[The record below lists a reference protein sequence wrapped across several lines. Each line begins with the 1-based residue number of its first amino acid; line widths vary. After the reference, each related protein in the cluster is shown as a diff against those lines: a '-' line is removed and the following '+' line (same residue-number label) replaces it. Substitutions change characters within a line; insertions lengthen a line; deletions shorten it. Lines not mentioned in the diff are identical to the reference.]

1 MGDNR
6 VFYIASMI
14 SLRTFVFILLASATF
29 ASQNSISQEIESAA
43 PELIDEEPLLEQQD
57 LASAAEHLEKLV
69 PNDSNLKRHT
79 KLISHHASSLKLIQ
93 SQSKKQKAYSH
104 NFSKARAAIKAA
116 LAALTSDLRQ
126 GHNHDK
132 NELAKAYNA
141 AVRRIS
147 DTERRNRERVT
158 TFKHKACPTK
168 RQEEKASSKRKAAK
182 AAVQAVKAQQICNV
196 ATTWKAMGIKTNT
209 PRLGTAMYNKWTK
222 GRAQFVR
229 KTSQH
234 NAAIKAH
241 KTARRTHDKAMTSFK
256 VALGLECK
264 NTYRSCRNTHKD
276 YARLA
281 RDVASNVQM
290 RKEVFIATL
299 IVACYAD
306 SLKSNNGAK
315 NCANAKRRASTSRWN
330 ITPRKLAACTSRNGL
345 DNRLGPKGWQPT
357 WGNCKQH
364 RVIVARN
371 KAKAAEKSSKNEKRN
386 KLNERNQKAQER
398 RNKANEAKGKRH
410 YRGGGRG
417 INYNGMFYRT
427 LDGSD
432 PNGTSNGCES
442 SYRSV
447 PRGCTPVTSN
457 SVCQYMGKHYRWSTH
472 VIVCKYKSYGTV
484 GYSPGNVFRNDAYYL
499 SHSGARAKTNGCSLR
514 VLLQCKYDKAEQ
526 S

>member
-14 SLRTFVFILLASATF
+14 SLRTFVFIL
-29 ASQNSISQEIESAA
+29 
-43 PELIDEEPLLEQQD
+43 

-93 SQSKKQKAYSH
+93 SQSKKQKAYTH

-116 LAALTSDLRQ
+116 LAALTSDLRR

-281 RDVASNVQM
+281 GCCEQCSDAQGS
-290 RKEVFIATL
+290 F
-299 IVACYAD
+299 
-306 SLKSNNGAK
+306 
-315 NCANAKRRASTSRWN
+315 
-330 ITPRKLAACTSRNGL
+330 
-345 DNRLGPKGWQPT
+345 
-357 WGNCKQH
+357 H
-364 RVIVARN
+364 RHPHRC
-371 KAKAAEKSSKNEKRN
+371 
-386 KLNERNQKAQER
+386 L
-398 RNKANEAKGKRH
+398 
-410 YRGGGRG
+410 
-417 INYNGMFYRT
+417 
-427 LDGSD
+427 
-432 PNGTSNGCES
+432 
-442 SYRSV
+442 
-447 PRGCTPVTSN
+447 
-457 SVCQYMGKHYRWSTH
+457 
-472 VIVCKYKSYGTV
+472 
-484 GYSPGNVFRNDAYYL
+484 
-499 SHSGARAKTNGCSLR
+499 LR
-514 VLLQCKYDKAEQ
+514 
-526 S
+526 